1 MIFIFFFSLVMGH
14 LLHMET
20 YNIKYNSV
28 VFTVFAAVYPL

>member
-1 MIFIFFFSLVMGH
+1 MIFIFFSLVMGH

-20 YNIKYNSV
+20 YSIKYNSV

>member
-1 MIFIFFFSLVMGH
+1 MIFIFFFSSDGTFVAHGNI
-14 LLHMET
+14 